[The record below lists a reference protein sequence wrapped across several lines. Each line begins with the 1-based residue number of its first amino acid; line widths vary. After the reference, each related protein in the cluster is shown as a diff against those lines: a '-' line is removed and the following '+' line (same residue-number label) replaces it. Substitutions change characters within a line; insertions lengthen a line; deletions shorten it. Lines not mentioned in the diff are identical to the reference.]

1 MIDNSKEKPHSCK
14 NNLLIKDYNLAM
26 LDSIKSSVP
35 ESSKLQSDSSGSL
48 NDPLSQG
55 SGEESNSVK
64 KDF

>member
-1 MIDNSKEKPHSCK
+1 MMDNSNEKPHSCK
-14 NNLLIKDYNLAM
+14 DNLLIKDNNLAM
-26 LDSIKSSVP
+26 VKSLKSSDP
-35 ESSKLQSDSSGSL
+35 RSSKLLSDSSGSL